1 MGRETQRERAERGG
15 RPASAKRDETMTAG
29 EPLSPTI
36 NGESLWPRL
45 AGLPLVI
52 EACEYDRLHAVL
64 AYEFERITTHVR
76 LVGAGADGLGEDVSV
91 FREDGTALHETQ
103 PSLPLEGEWTL
114 AGFCEHLATLQ
125 LWPEPPEWDVAL
137 RLRNWAL
144 ESAAL
149 DLALR
154 QAGRSLHDVLGLEP
168 QPVRFVSSL
177 GLDKESSIEP
187 VRRRLAR
194 FPGVR
199 FKLDAEATWAPELVD
214 EVAATGAVDTID
226 FKGHYGFE
234 VEDPQALSALYDHVI
249 AAFPD
254 AYLEDPHDLP
264 ELAQR
269 LGDHLER
276 VSYDAPVRSAEDIG
290 ATPLAARVVNVKPSP
305 IGSLRGLFE
314 VYARCARERRPMYG
328 GGMGELGVGR
338 GQIELL
344 AALFHADA
352 PNDVAPSAY
361 NEDDPPG
368 GLPASPLAPRP
379 AATGFR
385 WTA

>member
-1 MGRETQRERAERGG
+1 MNA
-15 RPASAKRDETMTAG
+15 
-29 EPLSPTI
+29 
-36 NGESLWPRL
+36 ESLWPRI

-64 AYEFERITTHVR
+64 AYAFDRITTHVR
-76 LVGAGADGLGEDVSV
+76 LTGAGADGLGEDVSV
-91 FREDGTALHETQ
+91 FREDGSALHETR
-103 PSLPLEGEWTL
+103 PSLPLAGEWTL
-114 AGFCEHLATLQ
+114 AGFCDHLATLE

-137 RLRNWAL
+137 RLRAWAF

-154 QAGRSLHDVLGLEP
+154 QAGRPLHEVLGLEP
-168 QPVRFVSSL
+168 EPVRFVNSL
-177 GLDKESSIEP
+177 GLGEEPSIEP
-187 VRRRLAR
+187 LRRRLAR
-194 FPGVR
+194 SPGVR
-199 FKLDAEATWAPELVD
+199 FKLDAEATWAPALVD
-214 EVAATGAVDTID
+214 DVAATGAVDTID
-226 FKGHYGFE
+226 FKGQYGFA
-234 VEDPQALSALYDHVI
+234 VEDPEALGALYDHVL

-264 ELAQR
+264 AIAQR
-269 LGDHLER
+269 LGDHLDR
-276 VSYDAPVRSAEDIG
+276 VSYDAPIRSAADIG
-290 ATPLAARVVNVKPSP
+290 ATPLPARVVNVKPSR
-305 IGSLRGLFE
+305 IGGLRALLE

-338 GQIELL
+338 GQIQLL

-361 NEDDPPG
+361 NEDDAAG

-379 AATGFR
+379 QATGFR
-385 WTA
+385 WAA

>member
-1 MGRETQRERAERGG
+1 MD
-15 RPASAKRDETMTAG
+15 PASPTM
-29 EPLSPTI
+29 

-45 AGLPLVI
+45 AALPLAV

-64 AYEFERITTHVR
+64 AHEFERITTHVR
-76 LVGAGADGLGEDVSV
+76 LVGDGADGLGEDVSV
-91 FREDGTALHETQ
+91 FREDGSTLHETR

-114 AGFCEHLATLQ
+114 AGFCDHIATLA
-125 LWPEPPEWDVAL
+125 LWAEPPEWEVAL
-137 RLRNWAL
+137 RFRRWAF

-154 QAGRSLHDVLGLEP
+154 QADRSLHDVLGLDP
-168 QPVRFVSSL
+168 QPVRFVNSL
-177 GLDKESSIEP
+177 GLGETPSIEP
-187 VRRRLAR
+187 VLRRLTR
-194 FPGVR
+194 SPGVR
-199 FKLDAEATWAPELVD
+199 FKLDAEATWTPALVE

-234 VEDPQALSALYDHVI
+234 IEDPDALGALYDHVLD
-249 AAFPD
+249 AFPD
-254 AYLEDPHDLP
+254 AYLEDPHDRP
-264 ELAQR
+264 EIAQR

-276 VSYDAPVRSAEDIG
+276 VSYDSPIRSAGDIG
-290 ATPLAARVVNVKPSP
+290 ATPLAARVVNVKPSR
-305 IGSLRGLFE
+305 IGSLQALFE
-314 VYARCARERRPMYG
+314 VYARCAREQRPMYG

-344 AALFHADA
+344 ASLFHADA

-368 GLPASPLAPRP
+368 ALPASPLAPRL

-385 WTA
+385 WAA

>member
-1 MGRETQRERAERGG
+1 MAAVN
-15 RPASAKRDETMTAG
+15 PV
-29 EPLSPTI
+29 SPMPD
-36 NGESLWPRL
+36 GESLWPRL

-52 EACEYDRLHAVL
+52 ETCEYDRMHAVL
-64 AYEFERITTHVR
+64 AYGFERITTHVR
-76 LVGAGADGLGEDVSV
+76 LLGAGADGLGEDVSV
-91 FREDGTALHETQ
+91 FSEDGTTLHETR
-103 PSLPLEGEWTL
+103 PALPLEGEWTL
-114 AGFCEHLATLQ
+114 GGFCDQLATLE
-125 LWPEPPEWDVAL
+125 LWAEPPEWDVAL
-137 RLRNWAL
+137 RLRNWAF

-154 QAGRSLHDVLGLEP
+154 QAGRSLHDVLELEP
-168 QPVRFVSSL
+168 QPVRFVNSL
-177 GLDKESSIEP
+177 GLGEDPSIEP

-194 FPGVR
+194 SPGVHY
-199 FKLDAEATWAPELVD
+199 KLDAEVTWAPALVA

-226 FKGHYGFE
+226 FKGQYGFE
-234 VEDPQALSALYDHVI
+234 VEDPEALGALYDDVL

-264 ELAQR
+264 EIARR

-276 VSYDAPVRSAEDIG
+276 VSYDAPIRSADDIG
-290 ATPLAARVVNVKPSP
+290 ATPLAARVVNVKPSR
-305 IGSLRGLFE
+305 IGSLRALFE

-328 GGMGELGVGR
+328 GGMAELGVGR
-338 GQIELL
+338 GQIQLL

-361 NEDDPPG
+361 NEEAPPG
-368 GLPASPLAPRP
+368 DLPASPLTPQP
-379 AATGFR
+379 EATGFR

>member
-1 MGRETQRERAERGG
+1 M
-15 RPASAKRDETMTAG
+15 
-29 EPLSPTI
+29 

-45 AGLPLVI
+45 AGLPLVVGT
-52 EACEYDRLHAVL
+52 CEYERLHAVL
-64 AYEFERITTHVR
+64 AYESERITTHVR
-76 LVGAGADGLGEDVSV
+76 LVGPGADGLGEDVSV
-91 FREDGTALHETQ
+91 FEEDGTTLHERR
-103 PSLPLEGEWTL
+103 PSLPLAGEWTL
-114 AGFCEHLATLQ
+114 AGFGDHLATLD
-125 LWPEPPEWDVAL
+125 LWPEPPDWDVQ
-137 RLRNWAL
+137 RRFRNWAF

-154 QAGRSLHDVLGLEP
+154 QAGRSLHDVLGREP
-168 QPVRFVSSL
+168 QPVRFVNSL
-177 GLDKESSIEP
+177 DLGKEPSIEP
-187 VRRRLAR
+187 LRRRLAR
-194 FPGVR
+194 SPGVR
-199 FKLDAEATWAPELVD
+199 FKLDAEATWAPALVD
-214 EVAATGAVDTID
+214 EVAATGAVETID
-226 FKGHYGFE
+226 FKGQYGFE
-234 VEDPQALSALYDHVI
+234 VKDPEALAALYDNVL

-264 ELAQR
+264 EIEQR

-276 VSYDAPVRSAEDIG
+276 VSYDAPIRDAEDIG
-290 ATPLAARVVNVKPSP
+290 ATPLAARIVNVKPSR
-305 IGSLRGLFE
+305 IGSLRRLFD

-368 GLPASPLAPRP
+368 DLPASPLAPSP

-385 WTA
+385 WAA

>member
-1 MGRETQRERAERGG
+1 MPQLTPVIPTPPSGG
-15 RPASAKRDETMTAG
+15 
-29 EPLSPTI
+29 
-36 NGESLWPRL
+36 GESLWPRL
-45 AGLPLVI
+45 AQLPLVV

-64 AYEFERITTHVR
+64 AYDFERFTTHVR
-76 LVGAGADGLGEDVSV
+76 LIGAGTEGLGEDISA
-91 FREDGTALHETQ
+91 FEEDGTTLHEAR
-103 PSLPLEGEWTL
+103 PALPLEGEWTL
-114 AGFCEHLATLQ
+114 ASFCDHLATLA

-137 RLRNWAL
+137 RFRNWAF

-154 QAGRSLHDVLGLEP
+154 QAGRPLHDVLGLEP
-168 QPVRFVSSL
+168 EPVRFVNSL
-177 GLDKESSIEP
+177 GLGKDPSIEP

-194 FPGVR
+194 SPGVR
-199 FKLDAEATWAPELVD
+199 FKLDAEATWAPALVD

-226 FKGHYGFE
+226 FKGQYGLE
-234 VEDPQALSALYDHVI
+234 VEDPQALLALYDHVL

-264 ELAQR
+264 EIAER
-269 LGDHLER
+269 LGDHVER
-276 VSYDAPVRSAEDIG
+276 VSYDAPIRSAEDIG
-290 ATPLAARVVNVKPSP
+290 ATPLPGRAVNVKPAR
-305 IGSLRGLFE
+305 IGDLQRLFE

-328 GGMGELGVGR
+328 GGFGELGVGR

-344 AALFHADA
+344 AALFHADT

-368 GLPASPLAPRP
+368 SLPASPLAPSP
-379 AATGFR
+379 APTGFR

>member
-1 MGRETQRERAERGG
+1 MRAVDTTLNGG
-15 RPASAKRDETMTAG
+15 
-29 EPLSPTI
+29 
-36 NGESLWPRL
+36 SLWPRL
-45 AGLPLVI
+45 AELPLVI

-76 LVGAGADGLGEDVSV
+76 LVGAGTDGLGEDVSV
-91 FREDGTALHETQ
+91 HEENGTSLHEMR
-103 PSLPLEGEWTL
+103 PSLPLEGGWTL
-114 AGFCEHLATLQ
+114 AGFCDHLATLT
-125 LWPEPPEWDVAL
+125 LWPEPPEWEAAL
-137 RLRNWAL
+137 RFRNWAF

-154 QAGRSLHDVLGLEP
+154 QAGRPLHEVLGLEP
-168 QPVRFVSSL
+168 QPVRFVNSL
-177 GLDKESSIEP
+177 GLGKEPSIEP

-194 FPGVR
+194 SPAVR
-199 FKLDAEATWAPELVD
+199 FKLDAEVAWAQALVD

-234 VEDPQALSALYDHVI
+234 VEDPEALGELYDRVI

-264 ELAQR
+264 EIARR
-269 LGDHLER
+269 LGDHVER
-276 VSYDAPVRSAEDIG
+276 VSYDSPIHSAEDIG
-290 ATPLAARVVNVKPSP
+290 ATPLAARVVNVKPSR
-305 IGSLRGLFE
+305 IGSLRALFE

-361 NEDDPPG
+361 NEDDPLG
-368 GLPASPLAPRP
+368 GLQASPLAPRP
-379 AATGFR
+379 EATGFR
-385 WTA
+385 WAG

>member
-1 MGRETQRERAERGG
+1 M
-15 RPASAKRDETMTAG
+15 
-29 EPLSPTI
+29 
-36 NGESLWPRL
+36 NGESLWSRL
-45 AGLPLVI
+45 AGLSLVV
-52 EACEYDRLHAVL
+52 EACEYERLHAAL
-64 AYEFERITTHVR
+64 AFGFERITTHVR

-91 FREDGTALHETQ
+91 FHEDGTSLHETR

-114 AGFCEHLATLQ
+114 AGFCDRLATLQ
-125 LWPEPPEWDVAL
+125 LWPEPPEWDIAL
-137 RLRNWAL
+137 RMRNWAF

-154 QAGRSLHDVLGLEP
+154 QSGRSLHDVLGLVP
-168 QPVRFVSSL
+168 QPVRFVNSL
-177 GLDKESSIEP
+177 GLGEEPSIEP
-187 VRRRLAR
+187 VRRRLDR
-194 FPGVR
+194 SPGVR
-199 FKLDAEATWAPELVD
+199 FKLDAEASWAPALVD

-226 FKGHYGFE
+226 FKGQYGFE
-234 VEDPQALSALYDHVI
+234 VKDPAALGALYDNVL

-264 ELAQR
+264 EIAKR
-269 LGDHLER
+269 LSHHLER
-276 VSYDAPVRSAEDIG
+276 VSYDSPIRTAEDIG
-290 ATPLAARVVNVKPSP
+290 ATPLAARVVNVKPSR

-379 AATGFR
+379 EATGFR
-385 WTA
+385 WAA

>member
-1 MGRETQRERAERGG
+1 MTAVN
-15 RPASAKRDETMTAG
+15 PASATM
-29 EPLSPTI
+29 

-45 AGLPLVI
+45 AGLSLII

-91 FREDGTALHETQ
+91 FREDGTALHETR
-103 PSLPLEGEWTL
+103 PSLPVEGEWTL
-114 AGFCEHLATLQ
+114 AGFCDHLATLE

-137 RLRNWAL
+137 RFRNWAF

-168 QPVRFVSSL
+168 QPVRFVNSLSL
-177 GLDKESSIEP
+177 GEEPSIEP

-194 FPGVR
+194 SPGVR
-199 FKLDAEATWAPELVD
+199 FKLDAEATWAPALVD

-226 FKGHYGFE
+226 FKGQYGFE
-234 VEDPQALSALYDHVI
+234 VKDPEALGALYDHVL

-264 ELAQR
+264 EIAQR

-276 VSYDAPVRSAEDIG
+276 VSYDSPIHSAEDIG
-290 ATPLAARVVNVKPSP
+290 ATPLAARVVNVKPSR
-305 IGSLRGLFE
+305 IGSLRPLFE
-314 VYARCARERRPMYG
+314 VYARCARERRPTYG

-361 NEDDPPG
+361 NEDDPRG

-379 AATGFR
+379 EATGFR
-385 WTA
+385 WAA

>member
-1 MGRETQRERAERGG
+1 MTAVNR
-15 RPASAKRDETMTAG
+15 ASATM
-29 EPLSPTI
+29 S
-36 NGESLWPRL
+36 GESPWPRL

-52 EACEYDRLHAVL
+52 EACEYERLHAVL
-64 AYEFERITTHVR
+64 AHEFERITTHVR

-91 FREDGTALHETQ
+91 FREDGTALHETR

-114 AGFCEHLATLQ
+114 AGFCDHLATLA
-125 LWPEPPEWDVAL
+125 LWPEPPEWDVA
-137 RLRNWAL
+137 RRFRNWAF

-168 QPVRFVSSL
+168 QPLRFVNSL
-177 GLDKESSIEP
+177 GLGKEPSIEP

-199 FKLDAEATWAPELVD
+199 FKLDAEATWAPALVD

-226 FKGHYGFE
+226 FKGQYGFE
-234 VEDPQALSALYDHVI
+234 VKDPEALGALYDYVL

-264 ELAQR
+264 EIAQR

-276 VSYDAPVRSAEDIG
+276 VSYDAPIHNAEDIG
-290 ATPLAARVVNVKPSP
+290 ATPLAARVVNVKPSR
-305 IGSLRGLFE
+305 IGSLRSLFE

-344 AALFHADA
+344 AALFHADE

-361 NEDDPPG
+361 NEDDAPG

-379 AATGFR
+379 EATGFR
-385 WTA
+385 WAA

>member
-1 MGRETQRERAERGG
+1 MT
-15 RPASAKRDETMTAG
+15 PANPTM
-29 EPLSPTI
+29 

-45 AGLPLVI
+45 AELPLVI

-64 AYEFERITTHVR
+64 AHEFERITTHVR
-76 LVGAGADGLGEDVSV
+76 LAGEGTDGLGEDVSI
-91 FREDGTALHETQ
+91 FREDGTSLHETR
-103 PSLPLEGEWTL
+103 PVLGLEGEWTL
-114 AGFCEHLATLQ
+114 AGFCDHLATLE
-125 LWPEPPEWDVAL
+125 LWPEPPEWEGAL
-137 RLRNWAL
+137 RFRNWAF

-168 QPVRFVSSL
+168 QPVRFVNSL
-177 GLDKESSIEP
+177 GLGKEPSFEP
-187 VRRRLAR
+187 LRRRLAR
-194 FPGVR
+194 SPGVR
-199 FKLDAEATWAPELVD
+199 FKLDAEATWAPALVD

-234 VEDPQALSALYDHVI
+234 VEDPEALGALYDHVL

-264 ELAQR
+264 EIAQR

-276 VSYDAPVRSAEDIG
+276 VSYDSPIRSAEDIG
-290 ATPLAARVVNVKPSP
+290 ATPLAARVVNVKPSR
-305 IGSLRGLFE
+305 IGSLRALFE

-361 NEDDPPG
+361 NEDDPAD
-368 GLPASPLAPRP
+368 GLPPSPLAPRP

-385 WTA
+385 WAA

>member
-1 MGRETQRERAERGG
+1 M
-15 RPASAKRDETMTAG
+15 
-29 EPLSPTI
+29 
-36 NGESLWPRL
+36 NGESLWSPL
-45 AGLPLVI
+45 AGLALVV
-52 EACEYDRLHAVL
+52 EGCEYDRLHAVL
-64 AYEFERITTHVR
+64 AHEFQRVTTHVR

-91 FREDGTALHETQ
+91 HVENGTSLHETQ
-103 PSLPLEGEWTL
+103 PTLPLAGEWTL
-114 AGFCEHLATLQ
+114 AGFCDHLATLK
-125 LWPEPPEWDVAL
+125 LWPEPPEWEAAM
-137 RLRNWAL
+137 RFRNWAF

-154 QAGRSLHDVLGLEP
+154 QAGRALHDVLGLEP
-168 QPVRFVSSL
+168 RPVRFVNSL
-177 GLDKESSIEP
+177 GLGEQPSIEP

-194 FPGVR
+194 SPGVR
-199 FKLDAEATWAPELVD
+199 FKLDAEATWSSALVD
-214 EVAATGAVDTID
+214 EVAATGAVETID
-226 FKGHYGFE
+226 FKGQYGFE
-234 VEDPQALSALYDHVI
+234 VKDPEALGALYDRVL

-264 ELAQR
+264 EIARR
-269 LGDHLER
+269 LGDHVER
-276 VSYDAPVRSAEDIG
+276 VSYDAPIHGAEDIG
-290 ATPLAARVVNVKPSP
+290 ATPLPARVVNVKPSR
-305 IGSLRGLFE
+305 IGSLRALFE

-368 GLPASPLAPRP
+368 GLPPSPLAPRP
-379 AATGFR
+379 EATGFR
-385 WTA
+385 WAA

>member
-1 MGRETQRERAERGG
+1 MAHM
-15 RPASAKRDETMTAG
+15 D
-29 EPLSPTI
+29 
-36 NGESLWPRL
+36 SLWPRL
-45 AGLPLVI
+45 AGLPLVV
-52 EACEYDRLHAVL
+52 EGCEYDRLHAVL
-64 AYEFERITTHVR
+64 AHEFQRVTTHVR

-91 FREDGTALHETQ
+91 HIEDGSSLHETQ
-103 PSLPLEGEWTL
+103 PALPLAGEWTL
-114 AGFCEHLATLQ
+114 AGFCDHLATLE
-125 LWPEPPEWDVAL
+125 LWPEPPEWDVA
-137 RLRNWAL
+137 RRFRNWAF

-154 QAGRSLHDVLGLEP
+154 QAGRSLHDALGLEP
-168 QPVRFVSSL
+168 RPVRFVNSL
-177 GLDKESSIEP
+177 GLGEEPSIEP

-194 FPGVR
+194 SPGVR
-199 FKLDAEATWAPELVD
+199 FKLDAEATWSPALVD

-226 FKGHYGFE
+226 FKGQYGFE
-234 VEDPQALSALYDHVI
+234 VKDPQALGALYERVL

-264 ELAQR
+264 EIAQR

-276 VSYDAPVRSAEDIG
+276 VSYDAPIRSAEDIG
-290 ATPLAARVVNVKPSP
+290 ATRLAARVVNVKPSR
-305 IGSLRGLFE
+305 IGSLRALFE
-314 VYARCARERRPMYG
+314 VYARCAREGRPMYG

-344 AALFHADA
+344 AALLHADA

-368 GLPASPLAPRP
+368 GLPASPLTPRP
-379 AATGFR
+379 EATGFR
-385 WTA
+385 WAA

>member
-1 MGRETQRERAERGG
+1 M
-15 RPASAKRDETMTAG
+15 
-29 EPLSPTI
+29 

-45 AGLPLVI
+45 AELPLVV
-52 EACEYDRLHAVL
+52 EAYEYERLHAVF
-64 AYEFERITTHVR
+64 APEVERVTTHVH
-76 LVGAGADGLGEDVSV
+76 LVGAGDEGLGEDVSV
-91 FREDGTALHETQ
+91 FRENGTTLHEIR

-114 AGFCEHLATLQ
+114 AGFSDHLATLE
-125 LWPEPPEWDVAL
+125 LWAEPPEWEGAL
-137 RLRNWAL
+137 RFRRWAF

-154 QAGRSLHDVLGLEP
+154 QGGRSLPEVLGLEP
-168 QPVRFVSSL
+168 RPVRFVNSL
-177 GLDKESSIEP
+177 GLGQAPTIEP

-194 FPGVR
+194 SPGLR
-199 FKLDAEATWAPELVD
+199 FKLDAQATWAPALVD

-234 VEDPQALSALYDHVI
+234 VEDPEALGALYDHVL

-264 ELAQR
+264 EIAAR

-276 VSYDAPVRSAEDIG
+276 VSYDSPIRRAEDIG
-290 ATPLAARVVNVKPSP
+290 ATPLAARVVNVKPSR
-305 IGSLRGLFE
+305 IGNVHALFD
-314 VYARCARERRPMYG
+314 VYARCQREQRPMYG

-352 PNDVAPSAY
+352 PNDVAPSVYHPDEPEGAL
-361 NEDDPPG
+361 PP
-368 GLPASPLAPRP
+368 SPLAPRP

-385 WTA
+385 WAG